1 MTLFSRGR
9 KWQKAVC
16 ALSSSAESTL
26 GKKCAMQIGNR
37 FGTTAALLLTAVM
50 LPAAA
55 RAQVRNS
62 GASPIALNAV
72 LPDSITLTLSGNA
85 VNFTLV
91 SGSSSNPGN
100 TSITATTHWLLKPSV
115 NSLKLYAFF
124 SSSTAALT
132 DGTGHNI
139 PSADFQISDNGGA
152 FAALTNTVPSGGANA
167 GLQISSVPIRGY
179 NKTGT
184 NNDVMTFN
192 INLAPIPTLAPGV
205 YRGTLTIQ
213 AQAF

>member
-1 MTLFSRGR
+1 MR
-9 KWQKAVC
+9 
-16 ALSSSAESTL
+16 
-26 GKKCAMQIGNR
+26 MQTK
-37 FGTTAALLLTAVM
+37 FGTIAALVLATAM
-50 LPAAA
+50 FATPAQ
-55 RAQVRNS
+55 AQVRNS

-91 SGSSSNPGN
+91 GGSASNPGS
-100 TSITATTHWLLKPSV
+100 TSITATTTWLLRPNV

-124 SSSTAALT
+124 SSSTAALS
-132 DGTGHNI
+132 DGAGHNI

-152 FAALTNTVPSGGANA
+152 FAALTNTVPFGGANA
-167 GLQISSVPIRGY
+167 GLQVSSVRILGN

-184 NNDVMTFN
+184 NSDVMTFN
-192 INLAPIPTLAPGV
+192 INLAPLPSLPTGV
-205 YRGTLTIQ
+205 YTGTLTIQ